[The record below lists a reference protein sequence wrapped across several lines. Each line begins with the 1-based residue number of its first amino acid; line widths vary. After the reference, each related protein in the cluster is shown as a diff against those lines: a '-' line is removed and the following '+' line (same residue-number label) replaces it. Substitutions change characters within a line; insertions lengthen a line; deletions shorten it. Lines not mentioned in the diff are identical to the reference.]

1 MRKEAVTTSRR
12 SAMFRL
18 ITLVKRGTA
27 ADLKEEW
34 TRYSSLEEARTDAKV
49 LSRNERVGHIVI
61 VRDDEV
67 PNRFVEWAA

>member
-1 MRKEAVTTSRR
+1 
-12 SAMFRL
+12 MFRL

-27 ADLKEEW
+27 ADLTEEW
-34 TRYSSLEEARTDAKV
+34 SRYPTLEEARASAQTLIRD
-49 LSRNERVGHIVI
+49 ERVGHIVI